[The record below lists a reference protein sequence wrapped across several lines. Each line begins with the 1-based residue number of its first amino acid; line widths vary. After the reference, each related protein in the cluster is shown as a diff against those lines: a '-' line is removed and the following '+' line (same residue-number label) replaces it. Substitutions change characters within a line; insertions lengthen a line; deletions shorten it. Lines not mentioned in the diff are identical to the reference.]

1 MKVLKTIVPILIALS
16 IIVISVNTLAIDD
29 PGYYDPGSI
38 NTTDAKITGDIIGKV
53 LGIVKVV
60 GIISSVGVISIIG
73 IKYIIGSVSEK
84 AAFKENLVPYIAG
97 VILLAATTII
107 PSMIYDMFNK

>member
-29 PGYYDPGSI
+29 PNDYNPGKI
-38 NTTDAKITGDIIGKV
+38 KNNDAKITGDIIGKV
-53 LGIVKVV
+53 LGIIQVI
-60 GIISSVGVISIIG
+60 GIIVSIAVISIIG
-73 IKYIIGSVSEK
+73 IKYMIGSVSEK
-84 AAFKENLVPYIAG
+84 AAFKENLVPYVAG

-107 PSMIYDMFNK
+107 PSMIYNMFNQ